1 MSLWPASASAE
12 RHVSEHRT
20 VKANCRLVS
29 RPSCLVAARRKEPGV
44 SASSRAVTGLC
55 YPVQHRTRLSTNVR
69 KTSTSDDQQGLP
81 PWRIPHLVSEL
92 KVKPQAKRQRPLWE
106 GRVWDITRI
115 KSAQVNAASCCRRE
129 RQLDALPNGATSRKT
144 LTFED
149 CEESWAFCSELQLL

>member
-20 VKANCRLVS
+20 VSANRQLVS
-29 RPSCLVAARRKEPGV
+29 RPSRLVAARRKEPGF

-55 YPVQHRTRLSTNVR
+55 YPVQHRTRLSTKVCR
-69 KTSTSDDQQGLP
+69 TSTSDDQQGLP

-115 KSAQVNAASCCRRE
+115 KVRAGERGVVLSERTTVRRVAE
-129 RQLDALPNGATSRKT
+129 RCNLK
-144 LTFED
+144 ED
-149 CEESWAFCSELQLL
+149 TDVRRL